1 LLPLLTVK
9 DGFITCVIA
18 AATAAALPLTL
29 VVHALGRYP
38 GRRSVSQA
46 SSPGQGKQSAEPMR
60 CSARPACEQ

>member
-1 LLPLLTVK
+1 MASVASSRALL
-9 DGFITCVIA
+9 
-18 AATAAALPLTL
+18 LTL

-46 SSPGQGKQSAEPMR
+46 SSPGQGKQSTEPMR